1 MKTRNLIVVAAIAL
15 ALGGCG
21 GGGGTTSAAA
31 NPNSTP
37 SAAPTTSPA
46 ANAEPMMKSFAK
58 VGTGRGNTLSPLDV
72 TKHYNMPTTLTGA
85 GQVIAIVDAP
95 GSSTF
100 AQIVTD
106 LNTFSNYYNLP
117 SQNATNTI
125 VTHIDLSNGS
135 RPAFNAAND
144 WIAER
149 NLDVQ
154 WAHAIAPQA
163 KIILV
168 TSKTNS
174 ASDMQLAVQ
183 TASLQPGVTAISLSY
198 GAREFSAETG
208 AAYDGLLKTIQAKGI
223 AVFVASGDSGNV
235 GNFSEWPSTSPYV
248 TSVGG
253 TVINTTAAL
262 TPTLNTEVVWAYG
275 GGGTSLY
282 ELLPAYQTASII
294 GATDV
299 ALNTGKKRLVPDVS
313 YNADVVSS
321 PVAFVINGL
330 WYVGGGTSAG
340 APQWAAITAMLA
352 QNRVNLKKTS
362 MQTLLASTPG
372 GLNGI
377 LYQTKLDTAAMFDV
391 RSGNNNGTG
400 KACAICN
407 AGVGYD
413 AATGLGVPN
422 VTSLVAFF

>member
-1 MKTRNLIVVAAIAL
+1 
-15 ALGGCG
+15 
-21 GGGGTTSAAA
+21 
-31 NPNSTP
+31 
-37 SAAPTTSPA
+37 
-46 ANAEPMMKSFAK
+46 
-58 VGTGRGNTLSPLDV
+58 
-72 TKHYNMPTTLTGA
+72 
-85 GQVIAIVDAP
+85 
-95 GSSTF
+95 
-100 AQIVTD
+100 
-106 LNTFSNYYNLP
+106 LP

-163 KIILV
+163 KIILI

-198 GAREFSAETG
+198 GAYEFTAETG
-208 AAYDGLLKTIQAKGI
+208 AAYDGVLKTIQAKGI

-253 TVINTTAAL
+253 TVINTSAAL
-262 TPTLNTEVVWAYG
+262 APTLNTEVVWQYG
-275 GGGTSLY
+275 GGGTSLF
-282 ELLPAYQTASII
+282 ESLPAYQTPSII
-294 GATDV
+294 GPTDM

-321 PVAFVINGL
+321 PVALVINGL

-340 APQWAAITAMLA
+340 APQWAAITALLA

-362 MQTLLASTPG
+362 MQTLLASTSG

-377 LYQTKLDTAAMFDV
+377 LYQTKLNATAMFDV
-391 RSGNNNGTG
+391 RVGNDNGTG

-407 AGVGYD
+407 AGAGYD